1 MFFVDYIQEYESRLE
16 TYTTYM
22 SKDKKDDASDKNK
35 NGHHRE
41 NSNHNTEDSVAG
53 GDEED
58 ELEEEEEEEEPEHAG
73 LFQSSPRLDS
83 QQDPAAAEDSGDDAM
98 DVEQDDFD

>member
-1 MFFVDYIQEYESRLE
+1 MFLVDYIQEYESRLE

-22 SKDKKDDASDKNK
+22 SKDKKDDASDKN
-35 NGHHRE
+35 NDGHRE

-58 ELEEEEEEEEPEHAG
+58 ELEEEEEDEEPEHAG

-83 QQDPAAAEDSGDDAM
+83 QDPAAAEDSGDDAM
-98 DVEQDDFD
+98 DVEQEDFV